1 MKTTNLLL
9 KIVFIAILF
18 VSCNQDDIYDVTD
31 AESTSMQNQAR
42 VAEGVIPFTVEN
54 VNEALPNVLNY
65 YHDHRPEVAEHFGNY
80 QVNTTHI
87 YYKFSPQDS
96 IQQARLM
103 EVEDPIQLTT
113 QPFEFSPVEPA
124 NDPGEDEI
132 PFFYAIIESG
142 TVIPEVPHEVIA
154 ELHFTDEDK
163 LEDVPSNYDEIEF
176 KQNLMY
182 ETRKLAGHLDEQE
195 LAEGYMNYNEGFE
208 EGGSGGNNISP
219 MGLFGK
225 KWRPSGNIRVE
236 EDIVRSTNPNR
247 NHFEPVKNARV
258 NVLKWG
264 WLQVEQGT
272 TDNNG
277 NFSTGTTYTKNVHY
291 KVKFYHDYV
300 TVKEGKFYNT
310 ADYFSGEHKRQPLNV
325 TFLRDGALSHYHFF
339 ALVHNAS
346 YDYYSTRLNQYGLHN
361 PGNLNITALYNG
373 SGSNAGGQ
381 WYPFNSAIRVSRS
394 GGAGYRGS
402 DGIYSTTVHELTHS
416 GHRKMD
422 PGMFSW
428 FHHGNKER
436 LLMCESWAD
445 GVETI
450 LTNNRYNTMFA
461 ANNYGNYR
469 ATNSWNE
476 TAAIRTWNGYKQ
488 NQSPL
493 EMNAY
498 TPLVVDL
505 IDNFNQR
512 QALNDNDL
520 PLDRVTGY
528 NLGEIQ
534 SALNDARTL
543 EEWKN
548 RLLNN
553 FNNNTGPFI
562 DDVFDYAKV
571 SMHNSANWPD

>member
-1 MKTTNLLL
+1 M
-9 KIVFIAILF
+9 AILF
-18 VSCNQDDIYDVTD
+18 VGCNHDDIYDVTD

-54 VNEALPNVLNY
+54 VNEALPNVLSY
-65 YHDHRPEVAEHFGNY
+65 YQQHRPEVAERFGNY
-80 QVNTTHI
+80 SVNATHV

-103 EVEDPIQLTT
+103 EVEDAIQLTT

-124 NDPGEDEI
+124 NDPEEDEI
-132 PFFYAIIESG
+132 PVFYAIIESG

-182 ETRKLAGHLDEQE
+182 ETRKLAGHLDDEE
-195 LAEGYMNYNEGFE
+195 IAEGYMNYHEGFE
-208 EGGSGGNNISP
+208 EGQSGESMVSP

-236 EDIVRSTNPNR
+236 EDIVHTNNNNR
-247 NHFEPVKNARV
+247 NHFEPVKQARV

-264 WLQVEQGT
+264 WLQVEHGT

-277 NFSTGTTYTKNVHY
+277 YFSTGTTYTKNVHY
-291 KVKFYHDYV
+291 KVKFKHDHV
-300 TVKEGKFYNT
+300 TVKAGNFYDT
-310 ADYFSGEHKRQPLNV
+310 ASYFSGSHKRAPLNI
-325 TFLRDGALSHYHFF
+325 TFINSGALSYYQFF
-339 ALVHNAS
+339 ALIHNAS
-346 YDYYSTRLNQYGLHN
+346 YDYINRVVSQYGLHS
-361 PGNLNITALYNG
+361 PGNLNISGKFNG
-373 SGSNAGGQ
+373 SDSESGAQ
-381 WYPFNSAIRVSRS
+381 WYPFNSAIRIGRLNDDNT
-394 GGAGYRGS
+394 YRGS
-402 DGIYSTTVHELTHS
+402 DGIYATTVHELTHS

-422 PGMFSW
+422 PGMFSI
-428 FHHGNKER
+428 FHLGNKER
-436 LLMCESWAD
+436 LLMCESWAE

-450 LTNNRYNTMFA
+450 VTNDRYNNLFA
-461 ANNYGNYR
+461 SNGYGTYR
-469 ATNSWNE
+469 STNSWNQVV
-476 TAAIRTWNGYKQ
+476 ALRGWNGWRQ
-488 NQSPL
+488 NQAISG
-493 EMNAY
+493 MNEY
-498 TPLVVDL
+498 TPLVIDLVD
-505 IDNFNQR
+505 DFNQQ
-512 QALNDNDL
+512 QALNNNNL
-520 PLDRVTGY
+520 PMDRVTGY
-528 NLGEIQ
+528 NLGEIK

-562 DDVFDYAKV
+562 DDVFDYAKFV
-571 SMHNSANWPD
+571 MHNNL